1 MNGPS
6 ERSGSASSLAA
17 HPAPRRF
24 DLLTV
29 FVDDLVRMVRF
40 YKDAL
45 GLYTPWEGDE
55 PYAEFRHEGVRF
67 ALFPRRALEEMMGV
81 QATYPVGLNGTFALS
96 IQFPDPVLVDAE
108 YERLVNLGVDTVY
121 RPRDEPW
128 GLRSAMVQD
137 PEANLVELAAWLP
150 EAG

>member
-1 MNGPS
+1 MPS
-6 ERSGSASSLAA
+6 SGEERAQGAALAA

-24 DLLTV
+24 DLLTL
-29 FVDDLVRMVRF
+29 FVEDLHRMVRF
-40 YKDAL
+40 YKEAL
-45 GLYTPWEGDE
+45 GLHTPWEGEE
-55 PYAEFRHEGVRF
+55 PYAEFRHEGIRF
-67 ALFPRRALEEMMGV
+67 ALFPRRALDDMMGV
-81 QATYPVGLNGTFALS
+81 DATFPVGLNGTFALS
-96 IQFPDPVLVDAE
+96 IMFEDPILVDAE
-108 YERLVNLGVDTVY
+108 YERLVNLGIEAVY